1 MVKLNLGLDPYFYSF
16 HHFTWTLP
24 LSAQF
29 LDFKGLAVI
38 PELKNPGPS
47 KTERDLGCLALG
59 ISSGREQNSS
69 WGGGSEVWG
78 HGVHLREWS
87 QLPLRVSRFRIGAK
101 TDWIR
106 PRLQES

>member
-1 MVKLNLGLDPYFYSF
+1 MAKLSLGLVPYFYSF
-16 HHFTWTLP
+16 HHFTWILP

-29 LDFKGLAVI
+29 LDFKRLAVI

-59 ISSGREQNSS
+59 ISSGREQNSP

-78 HGVHLREWS
+78 HGVHLENG
-87 QLPLRVSRFRIGAK
+87 VSS
-101 TDWIR
+101 
-106 PRLQES
+106 P